1 MSESEPQLAVFSAV
15 LWEDRPE
22 ICQIVVGRAPYTLR
36 KYSRLEG
43 LPMYARGSKS
53 RKRHYWIT
61 SEVVA
66 FLRATGKLSGKESN

>member
-1 MSESEPQLAVFSAV
+1 MAEPLTVHSEV
-15 LWEDRPE
+15 LWEDHPE
-22 ICQIVVGRAPYTLR
+22 ICQVVVGRSPYTLR

-66 FLRATGKLSGKESN
+66 FLKATGKITGKESN